1 MDIKLIRN
9 SEDAV
14 FSSISNGLVLQMT
27 DDNYRFL
34 DFIGKKM
41 YILNSTTNEKYEIS
55 PEIKKRDPR
64 RHRQQLPARRTPSGG
79 TDYRAPDLPRFPAQ
93 RSGVLDIPFRP
104 PDAVAAYPPE
114 RTGAGRLGRRPQ
126 DVGTPQHA
134 AVHGFP

>member
-41 YILNSTTNEKYEIS
+41 YILNSTTNVIDTYVYRGLMEQANVGMSAAAGFYQSIVGFILVITANTVVRKLS
-55 PEIKKRDPR
+55 PENA
-64 RHRQQLPARRTPSGG
+64 L
-79 TDYRAPDLPRFPAQ
+79 F
-93 RSGVLDIPFRP
+93 
-104 PDAVAAYPPE
+104 
-114 RTGAGRLGRRPQ
+114 
-126 DVGTPQHA
+126 
-134 AVHGFP
+134 

>member
-41 YILNSTTNEKYEIS
+41 YILNSTTNEK
-55 PEIKKRDPR
+55 
-64 RHRQQLPARRTPSGG
+64 
-79 TDYRAPDLPRFPAQ
+79 
-93 RSGVLDIPFRP
+93 
-104 PDAVAAYPPE
+104 
-114 RTGAGRLGRRPQ
+114 
-126 DVGTPQHA
+126 
-134 AVHGFP
+134 

>member
-55 PEIKKRDPR
+55 PEIKK
-64 RHRQQLPARRTPSGG
+64 
-79 TDYRAPDLPRFPAQ
+79 
-93 RSGVLDIPFRP
+93 
-104 PDAVAAYPPE
+104 
-114 RTGAGRLGRRPQ
+114 
-126 DVGTPQHA
+126 
-134 AVHGFP
+134 

>member
-55 PEIKKRDPR
+55 PEIKKYNIADIQYA
-64 RHRQQLPARRTPSGG
+64 HNMH
-79 TDYRAPDLPRFPAQ
+79 DYLFFVSADRCKNGYSLVQIFIR
-93 RSGVLDIPFRP
+93 
-104 PDAVAAYPPE
+104 
-114 RTGAGRLGRRPQ
+114 
-126 DVGTPQHA
+126 
-134 AVHGFP
+134 

>member
-55 PEIKKRDPR
+55 PEIKKYNIADI
-64 RHRQQLPARRTPSGG
+64 QYARLSF
-79 TDYRAPDLPRFPAQ
+79 LCL
-93 RSGVLDIPFRP
+93 S
-104 PDAVAAYPPE
+104 
-114 RTGAGRLGRRPQ
+114 
-126 DVGTPQHA
+126 
-134 AVHGFP
+134 

>member
-55 PEIKKRDPR
+55 PEIKKYNIAIYSMRIICMTIFSLS
-64 RHRQQLPARRTPSGG
+64 QLNS
-79 TDYRAPDLPRFPAQ
+79 
-93 RSGVLDIPFRP
+93 
-104 PDAVAAYPPE
+104 
-114 RTGAGRLGRRPQ
+114 
-126 DVGTPQHA
+126 
-134 AVHGFP
+134 